1 MANRGKKDTYQVQIE
16 INTEEEW
23 NDLCSKV
30 VITNLIKQNIL
41 ICIKEIILEFLVAFD
56 ILLRLMYKLC
66 KCISK
71 LQVRKLMC
79 TNLTTECHVL
89 NNIRILLYS

>member
-41 ICIKEIILEFLVAFD
+41 ICIKEIILELLVAFD
-56 ILLRLMYKLC
+56 ILLRLINVYEFNYRVSCAK
-66 KCISK
+66 
-71 LQVRKLMC
+71 Q
-79 TNLTTECHVL
+79 
-89 NNIRILLYS
+89 Y

>member
-56 ILLRLMYKLC
+56 ILLRL
-66 KCISK
+66 III
-71 LQVRKLMC
+71 
-79 TNLTTECHVL
+79 T
-89 NNIRILLYS
+89 II

>member
-41 ICIKEIILEFLVAFD
+41 ICIKEIILELLVAFD
-56 ILLRLMYKLC
+56 ILLRF
-66 KCISK
+66 
-71 LQVRKLMC
+71 
-79 TNLTTECHVL
+79 LTTECHVL
-89 NNIRILLYS
+89 NKIRILLY

>member
-56 ILLRLMYKLC
+56 
-66 KCISK
+66 S
-71 LQVRKLMC
+71 

>member
-41 ICIKEIILEFLVAFD
+41 ICIKEIILELLVAFD
-56 ILLRLMYKLC
+56 ILLRLE
-66 KCISK
+66 
-71 LQVRKLMC
+71 C
-79 TNLTTECHVL
+79 TNYVNVYL
-89 NNIRILLYS
+89 NYK

>member
-41 ICIKEIILEFLVAFD
+41 ICIKEIILELLVAFD
-56 ILLRLMYKLC
+56 ILLRLTRLGYF
-66 KCISK
+66 
-71 LQVRKLMC
+71 C
-79 TNLTTECHVL
+79 TDNKFNFGLIVFV
-89 NNIRILLYS
+89 